1 MELIFCATCNRA
13 VLEKDEICPH
23 CSQKNPHIGTSKGL
37 GILTSVMLGLG
48 VTACDPKPNT
58 EDAIAVETQA
68 TTTTHTTTTTIVAK
82 KTETEMVAPPT
93 KEEMNPNR
101 EEEKKPQTKTEFRTQ
116 KPTATM
122 QTKYGRP
129 PVYRPGEY
137 KDIGKATVTT
147 TIVTASSKA
156 QIEVHL
162 KSKERRIVSR
172 YKRIVQDK
180 PSYKTV
186 ANVKFVIVDRKATK
200 IRIQMDRNNR
210 NLKNAIKSAIASIDF
225 DSDLQ
230 GSVQVKYSFQAE

>member
-13 VLEKDEICPH
+13 VLEKDEVCPH

-48 VTACDPKPNT
+48 VTACEPKPNA
-58 EDAIAVETQA
+58 EDVIALETQ
-68 TTTTHTTTTTIVAK
+68 TTTTTIVAK
-82 KTETEMVAPPT
+82 KTETEVVAPST
-93 KEEMNPNR
+93 KEEVNSST
-101 EEEKKPQTKTEFRTQ
+101 EKEAKPQTKTEFRTQ

-137 KDIGKATVTT
+137 KDIGSATVTT
-147 TIVTASSKA
+147 TIVTGPSKA

-162 KSKERRIVSR
+162 KSKERRILSS
-172 YKRIVQDK
+172 YKRMVQNK

-186 ANVKFVIVDRKATK
+186 ATVNFVIVDKKATN
-200 IRIQMDRNNR
+200 IRIQMERNNLQ
-210 NLKNAIKSAIASIDF
+210 LKRAIKSAIASIAF

-230 GSVQVKYSFQAE
+230 GSVQVKYSFRAE